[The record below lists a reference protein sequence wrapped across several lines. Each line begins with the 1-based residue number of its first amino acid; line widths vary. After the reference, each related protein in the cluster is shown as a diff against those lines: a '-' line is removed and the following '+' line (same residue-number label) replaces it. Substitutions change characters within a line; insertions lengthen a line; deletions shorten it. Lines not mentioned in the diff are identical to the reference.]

1 MIFDFNPQPKARE
14 AQRMQ
19 RINQQGVLVGDAKTQ
34 SRESWSR
41 EWPLALAVLTSTL
54 ALLGKGWIADALGQP
69 VMLIAMLAILC
80 SVILAAAVAIVRH
93 ADVLAHRLG
102 EPAGT
107 LLLTLVITGLEVAM
121 VAFVMSTG
129 VEKPT
134 LARDTMFAVVM
145 LVLNGFMGLALLLGG
160 LRHREQI
167 YNLQSANAF
176 LVMILPLTVLG
187 LVLPN
192 YTRATPGPML
202 STFQMVFLSLM
213 SVGIYAVFLFVQN
226 RRHRGFFVMPEEE
239 AADATT
245 AESAHHSQRSTPFHA
260 TMLGFYGLPL
270 VLLAKQMAAPLDA
283 VVIKLGAPPALGG
296 FVMAVLVLTPE
307 SIAAIRAALAN
318 RLQRSVNILLG
329 SVLASIGLTIPLVIA
344 VSLATGRVL
353 VLGLD
358 AVDTVMLLLTLITSI
373 LTFSLPRTNVL
384 LGCVHLLLLGAYL
397 MLMFDR

>member
-1 MIFDFNPQPKARE
+1 MIKSSHEKNLTAAWEGRSEPWR
-14 AQRMQ
+14 
-19 RINQQGVLVGDAKTQ
+19 
-34 SRESWSR
+34 R
-41 EWPLALAVLTSTL
+41 EWPLALAVLTLTF
-54 ALLGKGWIADALGQP
+54 ALVGKAWIATALDQP
-69 VMLIAMLAILC
+69 VMLVALLAVIC
-80 SVILAAAVAIVRH
+80 GVILAAAVAIVRH
-93 ADVLAHRLG
+93 ADIVAHRLG

-107 LLLTLVITGLEVAM
+107 LLLTLTITGLEVAM

-129 VEKPT
+129 ADKPM

-160 LRHREQI
+160 LRHGEQP

-192 YTRATPGPML
+192 YTRSTPGPTL
-202 STFQMVFLSLM
+202 APFQMIFLSLV
-213 SVGIYAVFLFVQN
+213 SVVIYGVFLFVQN
-226 RRHRGFFVMPEEE
+226 RRHRGFFMLPEE
-239 AADATT
+239 AADAAV
-245 AESAHHSQRSTPFHA
+245 AEQHDGSPRSTLYHA
-260 TMLGFYGLPL
+260 VMLALYGVPL
-270 VLLAKQMAAPLDA
+270 VLLAKQMATPLDA
-283 VVIKLGAPPALGG
+283 MVLKLGAPPALGG

-307 SIAAIRAALAN
+307 SIAAIRAAFAN

-344 VSLATGRVL
+344 VSLSTGRGL

-358 AVDTVMLLLTLITSI
+358 AVDTVLLVLSLVTSI
-373 LTFSLPRTNVL
+373 LTFSLPRTNLL
-384 LGCVHLLLLGAYL
+384 LGSVHLLLFASYL

>member
-1 MIFDFNPQPKARE
+1 MSEAMKQPGE
-14 AQRMQ
+14 P
-19 RINQQGVLVGDAKTQ
+19 
-34 SRESWSR
+34 WWR
-41 EWPLALAVLTSTL
+41 EWPLGLAVFTLTI
-54 ALLGKGWIADALGQP
+54 ALLGNAWIVAALDRP
-69 VMLIAMLAILC
+69 TLLIVLLAVIC
-80 SVILAAAVAIVRH
+80 AVILLAAIAIVRH

-107 LLLTLVITGLEVAM
+107 LLLTLAITGLEVCM

-129 VEKPT
+129 ADKPT

-145 LVLNGFMGLALLLGG
+145 LVLNGFLGLSLLLGG
-160 LRHREQI
+160 LRHREQP
-167 YNLQSANAF
+167 YNLQGANAF
-176 LVMILPLTVLG
+176 LVMILPLAVLG
-187 LVLPN
+187 LVMPN
-192 YTRATPGPML
+192 FTRATPGPVL

-213 SVGIYAVFLFVQN
+213 SVGIYGVFLFVQN
-226 RRHRGFFVMPEEE
+226 RRHRAFFVMSDE
-239 AADATT
+239 AAPA
-245 AESAHHSQRSTPFHA
+245 AESVHASPRSTFYHA
-260 TMLGFYGLPL
+260 MMLGLYGVPL

-283 VVIKLGAPPALGG
+283 MVVKLNAPPALGG

-307 SIAAIRAALAN
+307 SIAAIRAALDN

-344 VSLATGRVL
+344 VTMVTKQTL

-358 AVDTVMLLLTLITSI
+358 AVDSVMLLLTLVTSI

-384 LGCVHLLLLGAYL
+384 LGCVHLLLFGAYF

>member
-1 MIFDFNPQPKARE
+1 MSKTEPGSG
-14 AQRMQ
+14 
-19 RINQQGVLVGDAKTQ
+19 GVW
-34 SRESWSR
+34 RR
-41 EWPLALAVLTSTL
+41 EWPLPLAVVTL
-54 ALLGKGWIADALGQP
+54 ILDVLGKTWIERALDQP
-69 VMLIAMLAILC
+69 AMLIALLAIIC
-80 SVILAAAVAIVRH
+80 GVILAAAVAIVRH
-93 ADVLAHRLG
+93 ADVVAHRLG

-107 LLLTLVITGLEVAM
+107 LLLTLTITGLEVAM

-129 VEKPT
+129 ADKPT

-160 LRHREQI
+160 LRHGEQP

-192 YTRATPGPML
+192 YTRSTPGPTL
-202 STFQMVFLSLM
+202 SPFQMVFHSLM
-213 SVGIYAVFLFVQN
+213 SVAIYGVFLFVQN
-226 RRHRGFFVMPEEE
+226 RRHRGFFMMPEE
-239 AADATT
+239 AADEAA
-245 AESAHHSQRSTPFHA
+245 AEHEHDSPHSTLYHA
-260 TMLGFYGLPL
+260 VMLALYGMPL
-270 VLLAKQMAAPLDA
+270 VLLAKQMATPLDA
-283 VVIKLGAPPALGG
+283 MVLKLGAPLALGG

-307 SIAAIRAALAN
+307 SIAAIRAALSN

-344 VSLATGRVL
+344 LSLASGRAL

-358 AVDTVMLLLTLITSI
+358 AVDTVLLVLSLITSI
-373 LTFSLPRTNVL
+373 LTFSLPRTNLL
-384 LGCVHLLLLGAYL
+384 LGSVHLLLFGSYL

>member
-1 MIFDFNPQPKARE
+1 MTTSQP
-14 AQRMQ
+14 
-19 RINQQGVLVGDAKTQ
+19 DAQ
-34 SRESWSR
+34 SRSPWWR
-41 EWPLALAVLTSTL
+41 EWPLALAVLTLTL
-54 ALLGKGWIADALGQP
+54 ALLGKEWIATALDQP
-69 VMLIAMLAILC
+69 ALLIALLAVIC
-80 SVILAAAVAIVRH
+80 GVILAAAVAIVRH
-93 ADVLAHRLG
+93 ADVVAHRLG

-107 LLLTLVITGLEVAM
+107 LLLTLTITGLEVAM
-121 VAFVMSTG
+121 VAFVMSSG
-129 VEKPT
+129 AEKPM

-160 LRHREQI
+160 LRHGEQP

-192 YTRATPGPML
+192 YTRATPGPTL
-202 STFQMVFLSLM
+202 APFQMVFLSLM
-213 SVGIYAVFLFVQN
+213 SVAIYSVFLYVQN
-226 RRHRGFFVMPEEE
+226 RRHRGFFMMPEE
-239 AADATT
+239 AATEHEHD
-245 AESAHHSQRSTPFHA
+245 SPRSTLYH
-260 TMLGFYGLPL
+260 TVMLVLYGAPL

-283 VVIKLGAPPALGG
+283 MVLKLGAPPALGG

-318 RLQRSVNILLG
+318 RVQRSVNILLG

-344 VSLATGRVL
+344 VSLFTGRSL

-358 AVDTVMLLLTLITSI
+358 AVDIVLLVLSLITSI

-384 LGCVHLLLLGAYL
+384 LGSVHLLLFGAYL

>member
-1 MIFDFNPQPKARE
+1 VSEVEAR
-14 AQRMQ
+14 
-19 RINQQGVLVGDAKTQ
+19 
-34 SRESWSR
+34 SREPWWR
-41 EWPLALAVLTSTL
+41 EWPLALAVLTL
-54 ALLGKGWIADALGQP
+54 ALALPGKGWIAGALDRP
-69 VMLIAMLAILC
+69 AMLIALLAIIC
-80 SVILAAAVAIVRH
+80 GVILAAAVAIVRH
-93 ADVLAHRLG
+93 AEVLAHRLG

-107 LLLTLVITGLEVAM
+107 LLLTLAITGLEVAM

-129 VEKPT
+129 AEKPT

-160 LRHREQI
+160 LRHREQP

-192 YTRATPGPML
+192 YTRTTPGPTL
-202 STFQMVFLSLM
+202 SAFQMVFLSLM

-226 RRHRGFFVMPEEE
+226 LRHRGFFMMPEE
-239 AADATT
+239 AADAAT
-245 AESAHHSQRSTPFHA
+245 AEPEHLSPRSTRYHA
-260 TMLGFYGLPL
+260 IMLGCYGLPL

-283 VVIKLGAPPALGG
+283 MVIKLGAPPALGG
-296 FVMAVLVLTPE
+296 FVMAALVLTPE
-307 SIAAIRAALAN
+307 SLSAIRAALAN
-318 RLQRSVNILLG
+318 RLQRSVNVLLG

-344 VSLATGRVL
+344 VSLGTGRAL

-358 AVDTVMLLLTLITSI
+358 AVDTVMLVLTLVTAI
-373 LTFSLPRTNVL
+373 LTFSLPRTNIL
-384 LGCVHLLLLGAYL
+384 LGCVHLLLFGAYL

>member
-1 MIFDFNPQPKARE
+1 VSE
-14 AQRMQ
+14 SE
-19 RINQQGVLVGDAKTQ
+19 TQ
-34 SRESWSR
+34 SREPWWR
-41 EWPLALAVLTSTL
+41 EWALALAVVMLTL
-54 ALLGKGWIADALGQP
+54 ALLGKSWIATALDQP
-69 VMLIAMLAILC
+69 AMLVALLTIIC
-80 SVILAAAVAIVRH
+80 SVILAAAIAIVRH

-107 LLLTLVITGLEVAM
+107 LLLTLAITGLEVCM

-129 VEKPT
+129 AEKPT

-160 LRHREQI
+160 IRHREQP

-192 YTRATPGPML
+192 YTRATLGPTL

-226 RRHRGFFVMPEEE
+226 WRHRGFFMMPVE
-239 AADATT
+239 AADAAT
-245 AESAHHSQRSTPFHA
+245 AEPTHQSPRSTLYHA
-260 TMLGFYGLPL
+260 AMLGCYGLPL
-270 VLLAKQMAAPLDA
+270 VLLAKQLATPLDA
-283 VVIKLGAPPALGG
+283 MVIKLGAPPALGG
-296 FVMAVLVLTPE
+296 FIMAVLVLTPE
-307 SIAAIRAALAN
+307 SIAAIRASLAN

-344 VSLATGRVL
+344 VSLATGRTL
-353 VLGLD
+353 ALGLD
-358 AVDTVMLLLTLITSI
+358 AASTVMLLLSLLTSL

-384 LGCVHLLLLGAYL
+384 LGSVHLLLFGAYL
-397 MLMFDR
+397 MLLFDR